1 MTKIKTRNEILNDV
15 IKDGKKHPKNWRA
28 IFGRDNRL
36 LSNDYYVFN
45 PEIGVY
51 FLKEYHKNPFYVKG
65 VGSKIARRVDEDIE
79 AEISKHDGDF
89 GIVQGDF
96 KKIYKN
102 LEKGIH
108 PDEIFNAAIKGK
120 KDYGLKMPI
129 RGKATSSKNVF
140 GNLKN
145 ELSSK
150 QKKVDKRFEEIAEDD
165 GLYKSY
171 D

>member
-1 MTKIKTRNEILNDV
+1 M
-15 IKDGKKHPKNWRA
+15 
-28 IFGRDNRL
+28 
-36 LSNDYYVFN
+36 
-45 PEIGVY
+45 
-51 FLKEYHKNPFYVKG
+51 
-65 VGSKIARRVDEDIE
+65 GSKIARRIDEDID

-89 GIVQGDF
+89 GIIQGDF

-108 PDEIFNAAIKGK
+108 PDKIFDAAIKGK

-129 RGKATSSKNVF
+129 RGKAISSKNTF
-140 GNLKN
+140 SNIKN
-145 ELSSK
+145 ELSQK
-150 QKKVDKRFEEIAEDD
+150 QKKVDKKFEELADND